1 MIRDHLA
8 LWRARWESLTSVRAW
23 PDTCRHE
30 VENLAREVMSAYQD
44 ACERLDDA
52 NKECES
58 LRDRNAK
65 ASADLRRARDTID
78 ALLAGDEL

>member
-1 MIRDHLA
+1 
-8 LWRARWESLTSVRAW
+8 
-23 PDTCRHE
+23 
-30 VENLAREVMSAYQD
+30 MSAYQD